1 MARLTPDSLQLPR
14 PEVHSA
20 AEGPHSGVLRAPGI
34 QLAGG
39 SGVWRRLLLQAE
51 AVAPR
56 LRAAFIEGDPGTG
69 KETLARC
76 LHARSLFA
84 QSAFERHD
92 ARRWLVARG
101 AAQPIEGFIYLDRV
115 DVLSPAEQRL
125 LWEATKNLP
134 EAPRSGGCLV
144 ASSRT
149 PFRQLMSQG
158 AMMPDLLFRLG
169 AVHFAVPPLR
179 SRREDIAPLVHFLL
193 DRACRRHQRT
203 KAVLAPGALARLM
216 QHHWP
221 GNVSELSTVL
231 ESALLE
237 AAEGVIRVESLHL
250 PACDRLR
257 AEPTESGELG
267 RSNCL
272 DLHTVIHQHVRHV
285 LNLNQGNKLR
295 SSRQLGISRSTLYRI
310 LGNESVLGR

>member
-1 MARLTPDSLQLPR
+1 MARLTPDSLQLAR
-14 PEVHSA
+14 SA
-20 AEGPHSGVLRAPGI
+20 AEGPHGGALRPPGI

-56 LRAAFIEGDPGTG
+56 LRVAFIEGDAGTG
-69 KETLARC
+69 KETLARS

-92 ARRWLVARG
+92 ARHWLVTRR
-101 AAQPIEGFIYLDRV
+101 AAPLEGFIYLDRV
-115 DVLSPAEQRL
+115 DVLGSGEQRL
-125 LWEATKNLP
+125 LLEATKGLP
-134 EAPRSGGCLV
+134 EVPRSGGCLV

-149 PFRQLMSQG
+149 PYRQLMSEG

-169 AVHFAVPPLR
+169 AVHFAIPPLR

-193 DRACRRHQRT
+193 DRASRIHQRP

-221 GNVSELSTVL
+221 GNVAELSTVL
-231 ESALLE
+231 EAALLE
-237 AAEGVIRVESLHL
+237 AAEGVVRMENLHL
-250 PACDRLR
+250 PARDRSR
-257 AEPTESGELG
+257 GEPIESGG
-267 RSNCL
+267 SHGL
-272 DLHTVIHQHVRHV
+272 DLHSMIQQHVRHV

>member
-14 PEVHSA
+14 PA
-20 AEGPHSGVLRAPGI
+20 AEGPPSAALRAPGIQI

-56 LRAAFIEGDPGTG
+56 LWAAFIEGEEGTG

-92 ARRWLVARG
+92 ARRWIVTRG
-101 AAQPIEGFIYLDRV
+101 AAPIEGFIYLDRV
-115 DVLSPAEQRL
+115 DALSVAEQRL

-134 EAPRSGGCLV
+134 ETPRGGGCLV
-144 ASSRT
+144 ASSRA
-149 PFRQLMSQG
+149 PFRQLMSEG
-158 AMMPDLLFRLG
+158 AMMPNLLFRLG
-169 AVHFAVPPLR
+169 TVHFAVPPLR
-179 SRREDIAPLVHFLL
+179 ARREDIAPLVHFLL
-193 DRACRRHQRT
+193 DRASRSHQRPH
-203 KAVLAPGALARLM
+203 AVLAPGALARLM

-221 GNVSELSTVL
+221 GNVAELSTVL

-237 AAEGVIRVESLHL
+237 ATEGVIRVESLHL
-250 PACDRLR
+250 PASDRVR
-257 AEPTESGELG
+257 AEPTESGG
-267 RSNCL
+267 SNCL
-272 DLHTVIHQHVRHV
+272 DLHTMIRQHVRHV